1 MSQDIQA
8 QTLVPGTWAIDPS
21 HSEVGFTV
29 RHLMSKVRG
38 TFADF
43 SGEIITKSDD
53 PTEAS
58 VNVTIKVASVN
69 TNSEQR
75 DNHLRSTDFFDA
87 ESGQEI
93 TFSSTKI
100 TADGDGYT
108 ITGDLTING
117 VTKSVDLA
125 AEFLGLG
132 SDPWGGTRIG
142 AEASTRLTRAD
153 YKVDFNVPL
162 EGDRLLIGDKVDISL
177 AIEAV
182 KSD

>member
-1 MSQDIQA
+1 
-8 QTLVPGTWAIDPS
+8 
-21 HSEVGFTV
+21 FTV

-38 TFADF
+38 TFTDF

-53 PTEAS
+53 PTEAE
-58 VNVTIKVASVN
+58 VHVTIKVASIN
-69 TNSEQR
+69 TNNEQR

-87 ESGQEI
+87 EAGQEI
-93 TFSSTKI
+93 TFSSTSIK
-100 TADGDGYT
+100 ADGDGYT

-117 VTKSVDLA
+117 VTRAVDLA
-125 AEFLGLG
+125 AEFLGVAG
-132 SDPWGGTRIG
+132 DPWGGTRLG

-162 EGDRLLIGDKVDISL
+162 DGDRLLIGDKVDISL

-182 KSD
+182 KA